1 VGHET
6 TDSEYDHTGRM
17 RDLFD
22 GPKAMIDPCSS
33 VCVNIVPS
41 WYNAPYTV
49 VRTAPKTASVA

>member
-22 GPKAMIDPCSS
+22 GPKAMIDP
-33 VCVNIVPS
+33 V
-41 WYNAPYTV
+41 
-49 VRTAPKTASVA
+49 